1 MCVGREGRVRG
12 GEEGKSKV
20 YLSTKAQNENY
31 LPRVYISKNMA
42 TLILQR
48 PLTFT
53 LKALLNPDAKNPP
66 KGAMREAKMER
77 GKEWSWA
84 G

>member
-1 MCVGREGRVRG
+1 MWGGKGECVEGRR
-12 GEEGKSKV
+12 E
-20 YLSTKAQNENY
+20 KARSIYQPKHRMRIICQESI
-31 LPRVYISKNMA
+31 ISKNMA